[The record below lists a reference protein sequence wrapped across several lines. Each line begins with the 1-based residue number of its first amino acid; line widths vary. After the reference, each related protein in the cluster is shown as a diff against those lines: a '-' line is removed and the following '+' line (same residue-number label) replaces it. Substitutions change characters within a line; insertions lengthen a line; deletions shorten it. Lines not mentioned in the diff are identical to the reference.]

1 MKEIAGDLGKNGLM
15 RQFMSIITQ
24 AMLIVA
30 TEIIAMVM
38 ICAASYFCL
47 KKIGLHP
54 NVYCSIPD
62 SCWLST
68 YALII

>member
-1 MKEIAGDLGKNGLM
+1 MKEIAGDLGGKNGLM

-24 AMLIVA
+24 TMLIVA

-38 ICAASYFCL
+38 ICAASYFWL
-47 KKIGLHP
+47 KKIGLYP

-62 SCWLST
+62 SC
-68 YALII
+68 